1 MTIPPTKHDVTK
13 LWQANHTCHIYHIL
27 SLNMTHMIGMT
38 AVPKAKG
45 LPVGIFISDID
56 NIHFHITERQEK

>member
-1 MTIPPTKHDVTK
+1 
-13 LWQANHTCHIYHIL
+13 
-27 SLNMTHMIGMT
+27 MIGMT

-45 LPVGIFISDID
+45 LPVGIFISNID